1 MLYQPEILKDQQK
14 VLLIHQ
20 RKEVIPMNEAMI
32 QTLITAIITL
42 VGTFGGILTAQ
53 KLSNYRIEQLE
64 KKVEKHNNVLEK
76 TYGLQKDVEEIR
88 KDIDRIDKDQESLSE
103 KVNNINTRV
112 TLLEKKGG

>member
-1 MLYQPEILKDQQK
+1 MSEG
-14 VLLIHQ
+14 
-20 RKEVIPMNEAMI
+20 MI

-88 KDIDRIDKDQESLSE
+88 RDIDRIDKDQESLSE
-103 KVNNINTRV
+103 KVNGINTRV